1 MKIGAIIQAR
11 MGSTRFP
18 EKILKNLNDKTVLE
32 HIVKRAQDSEA
43 DICIVAT
50 TSNERDDVVEQF
62 CKKRNIPCF
71 RGSESDV
78 LERFYRC
85 AQDYHLDV
93 IVRITADDPLKDTG
107 IINKAI
113 SLLVNNNYDYVSNTV
128 KPTYPEGIDVEVFT
142 FEALEKAYKEAM
154 LPSEHE
160 HVTPYIWKNKNIF
173 KIYNFENNVD
183 LSDMRWTMDTEDD
196 FEFMKR
202 VYSNFEGKD
211 NFSMEDVLIFVSENP
226 EVLQINQGH
235 VRNAGYLKSIEEERM

>member
-18 EKILKNLNDKTVLE
+18 EKILKCLNEKTVLE
-32 HIVKRAQDSEA
+32 HIIKRTQDSDV

-50 TSNERDDVVEQF
+50 TSNERDDVVEEL
-62 CKKRNIPCF
+62 CEKNNIPCF

-78 LERFYRC
+78 LERFYQC
-85 AQDYHLDV
+85 AEAFQLDV

-113 SLLVNNNYDYVSNTV
+113 ALLVNNNYDYVSNTI

-142 FEALEKAYKEAM
+142 FEALKKTYREAS

-160 HVTPYIWKNKNIF
+160 HVTPYIWKNDNIF
-173 KIYNFENNVD
+173 NVYNFENDIN
-183 LSDMRWTMDTEDD
+183 LSDMRWTMDTQDD

-202 VYSNFEGKD
+202 VYSNFAGKD
-211 NFSMEDVLIFVSENP
+211 NFSMEDVLKYVSDHP
-226 EVLQINQGH
+226 EVSQINQGH
-235 VRNAGYLKSIEEERM
+235 VRNAGYIKSIEEERK

>member
-18 EKILKNLNDKTVLE
+18 EKILKNLNGKTVLE
-32 HIVKRAQDSEA
+32 HIVKRVQDS
-43 DICIVAT
+43 DVDSCIVAT
-50 TSNERDDVVEQF
+50 TSRKEDDVVEKLCMQQ
-62 CKKRNIPCF
+62 KILCF

-78 LERFYRC
+78 LERFYQC
-85 AQDYHLDV
+85 AKEFQLDV

-113 SLLVNNNYDYVSNTV
+113 SLLLNNNYDYVSNTV

-142 FEALEKAYKEAM
+142 FEALEKAYLEAE

-160 HVTPYIWKNKNIF
+160 HVTPYIWKNNGIF
-173 KIYNFENNVD
+173 NIYNFENDVD
-183 LSDMRWTMDTEDD
+183 LSGMRWTMDTEDD

-202 VYSNFEGKD
+202 VYANFKGKD
-211 NFSMEDVLIFVSENP
+211 TFSMEEVLTFLEDNP
-226 EVLQINQGH
+226 EVQQINQGH
-235 VRNAGYLKSIEEERM
+235 VRNAGYLKSIEEEKM